1 MCDVIYGRQLRSIF
15 KISDSVAMGAYML
28 VLLIPEQLLHE
39 IEVEQNFC
47 VSYVHVDEKSKDGK
61 CLCFVQLGTSPV
73 VVCLGSADVP
83 EMAQR
88 ESCRNALEYLRV
100 MTKS

>member
-1 MCDVIYGRQLRSIF
+1 MQGNWEGVKNGPKLRDLIYERP
-15 KISDSVAMGAYML
+15 
-28 VLLIPEQLLHE
+28 LIEFPEQLLHE
-39 IEVEQNFC
+39 IGTEQNFC
-47 VSYVHVDEKSKDGK
+47 ISYVHVDEKSKDGK
-61 CLCFVQLGTSPV
+61 CLSFVQLGTNPV